1 MGPKDNVADSDQ
13 LKFQIREKV
22 IERARMVFRLND
34 LENYNLYRRNY
45 GIARK
50 MDILRHLHLALD
62 NFSCANKPHKGRAIK
77 SCTTEELDNKKLNY
91 MMLHGTRN
99 LIEEKKLLRNKNMC
113 HKTDDASSSRLLEL
127 MKNVQMKYSSYN
139 HHCKQKNCDKLH
151 KEIKRFEV
159 TRKKS
164 AQLKQGIRNH
174 VKIMSDELMEMR
186 KKKHALETKIK
197 HVNREIEVINEEI
210 IRSFQKHL
218 KGRFCRNDAY
228 LFMLQEMKN
237 KGYWVLN
244 SIDLGYDQAFGFRD
258 IYSKKFLCYNIS
270 TLNDDD
276 LSCNKD
282 FSK

>member
-127 MKNVQMKYSSYN
+127 MKNMKYSSYN

>member
-77 SCTTEELDNKKLNY
+77 SCTTEELDNKLNY

-127 MKNVQMKYSSYN
+127 MKNMKYSSYN

>member
-218 KGRFCRNDAY
+218 KG
-228 LFMLQEMKN
+228 E
-237 KGYWVLN
+237 GVT
-244 SIDLGYDQAFGFRD
+244 
-258 IYSKKFLCYNIS
+258 NIHS
-270 TLNDDD
+270 
-276 LSCNKD
+276 
-282 FSK
+282 FSKRTQLKSLYIKL

>member
-127 MKNVQMKYSSYN
+127 MKN
-139 HHCKQKNCDKLH
+139 
-151 KEIKRFEV
+151 
-159 TRKKS
+159 
-164 AQLKQGIRNH
+164 
-174 VKIMSDELMEMR
+174 IMSDELMEMR

>member
-1 MGPKDNVADSDQ
+1 
-13 LKFQIREKV
+13 
-22 IERARMVFRLND
+22 
-34 LENYNLYRRNY
+34 
-45 GIARK
+45 
-50 MDILRHLHLALD
+50 
-62 NFSCANKPHKGRAIK
+62 
-77 SCTTEELDNKKLNY
+77 
-91 MMLHGTRN
+91 
-99 LIEEKKLLRNKNMC
+99 
-113 HKTDDASSSRLLEL
+113 
-127 MKNVQMKYSSYN
+127 
-139 HHCKQKNCDKLH
+139 
-151 KEIKRFEV
+151 
-159 TRKKS
+159 
-164 AQLKQGIRNH
+164 
-174 VKIMSDELMEMR
+174 MSDELMEMR